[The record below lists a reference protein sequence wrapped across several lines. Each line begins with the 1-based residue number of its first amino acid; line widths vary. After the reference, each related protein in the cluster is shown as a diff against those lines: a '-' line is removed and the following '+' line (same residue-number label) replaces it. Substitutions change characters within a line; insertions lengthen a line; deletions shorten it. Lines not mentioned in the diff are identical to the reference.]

1 MYNFSFHCV
10 SAILFRSVRFS
21 RTFESYRIAWTT
33 TTAMCIEK
41 RKNREWMASRAMHCQ
56 NDNKLKMNRHR
67 SCCTF
72 TYCKWHS
79 VVCNFSTG
87 KTFSFRF
94 FFSSVASH
102 FTQKEPKREITDA
115 LSQAKNYLNNWIGT
129 QIFRLSHSFSIA
141 FAALFILL

>member
-1 MYNFSFHCV
+1 M
-10 SAILFRSVRFS
+10 
-21 RTFESYRIAWTT
+21 TFCCMQFQHW
-33 TTAMCIEK
+33 
-41 RKNREWMASRAMHCQ
+41 KNVFIS
-56 NDNKLKMNRHR
+56 
-67 SCCTF
+67 
-72 TYCKWHS
+72 
-79 VVCNFSTG
+79 
-87 KTFSFRF
+87 F